1 MIVIPAID
9 ILDNRVVRL
18 FKGDF
23 NQVKIYNESPLDQA
37 LQFSEA
43 GFSRLHIV
51 DLSGSLE
58 GKVKIGHWIA
68 EIKKR
73 TEMIIE
79 CGGGIRT
86 LANAQELLD
95 AGADYLIIG
104 SISITDPTSYKKI
117 LMNAGADNIIVASDV
132 LDGKIAIKGWAETS
146 QVTLDEHIREHSS
159 IGISQFL
166 CTDISKDGSL
176 LGTNL
181 ELYHTLQTTYPALK
195 FIASGG
201 VKDKED
207 LEKLSA
213 DGLYAAIVGKAWYE
227 KRLTMEDMLQY
238 DS

>member
-9 ILDNRVVRL
+9 ILDDRVVRL
-18 FKGDF
+18 YKGDF

-51 DLSGSLE
+51 DLSGSRE
-58 GKVKIGHWIA
+58 GKVKIAHWIK

-73 TEMIIE
+73 TEMLIE

-86 LANAQELLD
+86 LPNALELIE
-95 AGADYLIIG
+95 AGADYIIIG
-104 SISITDPTSYKKI
+104 SISITDPSSYKKI
-117 LMNAGADNIIVASDV
+117 LMRVGADKIIIASDV
-132 LDGKIAIKGWAETS
+132 LNGKIAIKGWEETS
-146 QVTLDEHIREHSS
+146 EITLDEHIQEHAPM
-159 IGISQFL
+159 GISQFL

-176 LGTNL
+176 LGTNW
-181 ELYHTLQTTYPALK
+181 ELYQTLRKTYPDLK

-201 VKDKED
+201 VKDVSD
-207 LEKLSA
+207 LEKLA
-213 DGLYAAIVGKAWYE
+213 KDKLYAAIVGKAWYE
-227 KRLTMEDMLQY
+227 RKITVEEMLQY